1 MSKNVLRFLWHG
13 AYHVV
18 VRGGSHFCQSPKSG
32 GVRSF
37 LIKTWGRAN
46 TFFWKKIPK
55 FPSPPSPRK
64 NVPSLS
70 RRQSFAAKLVCW
82 RFLFL
87 FLFFFENN
95 TWDNLF
101 RALALRQS
109 EWANVQSFVALTKRQ
124 PLETPDL
131 DTLYSGQ
138 FTLIIDGWWK
148 QIIFLYPPPTQYP
161 SFFRNLP
168 RLTIWFVSL
177 GWNSEIGL

>member
-1 MSKNVLRFLWHG
+1 MW
-13 AYHVV
+13 
-18 VRGGSHFCQSPKSG
+18 GGQK
-32 GVRSF
+32 
-37 LIKTWGRAN
+37 
-46 TFFWKKIPK
+46 FFNQNMREGQHLLLEKIPK

-82 RFLFL
+82 RFLFFF
-87 FLFFFENN
+87 FLFFENN